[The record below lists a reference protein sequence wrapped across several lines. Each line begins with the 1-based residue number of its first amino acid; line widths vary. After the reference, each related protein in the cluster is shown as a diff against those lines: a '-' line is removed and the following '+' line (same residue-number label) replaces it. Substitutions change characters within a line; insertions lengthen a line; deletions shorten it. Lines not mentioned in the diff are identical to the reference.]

1 LLDLGLIEID
11 CREGKERVAIFYR
24 LSYEGDRKAYRK
36 LLIAWLCKKHYL
48 IVLDDLNSIRVGRPK
63 EISMRRVFEFIESR
77 RKFSTRDFCENFGV
91 SYPTA
96 QVYLRILAKA

>member
-1 LLDLGLIEID
+1 MRCEYKD
-11 CREGKERVAIFYR
+11 C
-24 LSYEGDRKAYRK
+24 DRKAYRK
-36 LLIAWLCKKHYL
+36 LLVAWLCKKHYL
-48 IVLDDLNSIRVGRPK
+48 IVLGDLNSIRVGRPK

-96 QVYLRILAKA
+96 QVYLRILAKHKILKNCGCGIWKIYKI